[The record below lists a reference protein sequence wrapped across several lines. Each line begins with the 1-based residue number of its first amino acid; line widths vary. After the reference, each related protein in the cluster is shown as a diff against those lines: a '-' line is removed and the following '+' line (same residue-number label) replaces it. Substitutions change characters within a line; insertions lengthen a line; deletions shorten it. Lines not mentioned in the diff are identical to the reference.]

1 MSERSPLASTPR
13 KRPPQNPRAPKSGV
27 SALTPQEAAFVL
39 GRSVAT
45 LARWRV
51 TGEGPAFVRP
61 KSRLVRYRLVDLEA
75 FLGTAVRSTTEADSR
90 DAAREAAREARR

>member
-1 MSERSPLASTPR
+1 MSIISPREASGR
-13 KRPPQNPRAPKSGV
+13 KRRKPQHPRAPQPGAT
-27 SALTPQEAAFVL
+27 ALTPEEAAYVL

-61 KSRLVRYRLVDLEA
+61 KPRLVRYRLVDIEA
-75 FLGTAVRSTTEADSR
+75 FLGTPVQSTTEADAR
-90 DAAREAAREARR
+90 DAARGVR